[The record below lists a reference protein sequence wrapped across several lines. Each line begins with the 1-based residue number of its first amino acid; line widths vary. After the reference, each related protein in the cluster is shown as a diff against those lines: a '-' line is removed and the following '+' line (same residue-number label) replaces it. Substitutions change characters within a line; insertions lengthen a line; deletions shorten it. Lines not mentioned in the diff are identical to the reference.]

1 MLRGRGHACPEAQE
15 SEDQEEGRGKERGP
29 NSPSCCL
36 LRPAWPSWGDPWTP
50 GRTHARSAPTASA
63 SGSALN
69 MAGAEWTPG
78 RLCIK
83 LLCFN
88 LSGTPCGYARVLVDS
103 CGAHEYSP
111 LARILGLLAGLKQML
126 WKIRRG
132 MQRLLLCLNLLISVS
147 RSRQPSSRRITCCPS
162 SSKDMFRS
170 SFSQSTL
177 RLLRCLFPPFG
188 NVRDRKFCKKL
199 LCG

>member
-1 MLRGRGHACPEAQE
+1 MLRGRGRACPKAQE
-15 SEDQEEGRGKERGP
+15 SEEQEEGRGKERGP

-36 LRPAWPSWGDPWTP
+36 LRPRGPPGVTREHRAGLTPDLLLQPWPLAAPWTWLV
-50 GRTHARSAPTASA
+50 
-63 SGSALN
+63 LN
-69 MAGAEWTPG
+69 EHQAD
-78 RLCIK
+78 
-83 LLCFN
+83 
-88 LSGTPCGYARVLVDS
+88 LSGTPCGYARVSVDS
-103 CGAHEYSP
+103 RGAQEDSP

-170 SFSQSTL
+170 SFSQSKL